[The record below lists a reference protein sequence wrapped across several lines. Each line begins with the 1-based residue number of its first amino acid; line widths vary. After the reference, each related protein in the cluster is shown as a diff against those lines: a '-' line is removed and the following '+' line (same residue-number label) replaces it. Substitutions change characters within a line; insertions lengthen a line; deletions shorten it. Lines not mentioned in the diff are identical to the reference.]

1 MAASL
6 ADQGREQLVANRN
19 AEARDTYLAATA
31 RDSGNARA
39 WNGLGV
45 AQDMLG
51 KTTEAENAYRQ
62 ALAAD
67 PGSLAA
73 ANNLARL
80 VLSRGKADEAVALL
94 EPHAGDANFLAPMR
108 YNLAHAYGLVGR
120 TGEAEAL
127 LRATLKP
134 DQVKRRMAAFYA
146 ERAALEAS
154 DDVYADLGSAPT
166 EAMAQSFV
174 ARAREVGGGEAA
186 SWVFTITPNVKVL
199 GGTPVF
205 SVRVTGAAPAE
216 ICDLYKARAVPCQP
230 VGK

>member
-6 ADQGREQLVANRN
+6 ADQGREQLAASRS
-19 AEARDTYLAATA
+19 AEARDTYLAATV

-108 YNLAHAYGLVGR
+108 YNLAHAYALMGR
-120 TGEAEAL
+120 TDEAEGL
-127 LRATLKP
+127 LRATLKS
-134 DQVKRRMAAFYA
+134 DQVKRRLAAFYA

-154 DDVYADLGSAPT
+154 DDVYADLGSSPT
-166 EAMAQSFV
+166 EAMAQSFM
-174 ARAREVGGGEAA
+174 ARARQIAGSDAA
-186 SWVFTITPNVKVL
+186 SWVFAVTPNVKVL

-216 ICDLYKARAVPCQP
+216 ICDVYKAQAMPCVP